1 MTISSRNRLLI
12 ASAAA
17 TVPILVA
24 LMAVFMEVFNAGRA
38 TLAGATVRFAV
49 VATFPGGF
57 VIPPSAAAVALSI
70 PVSVL
75 YATLTIGAM
84 LYFFEKTQA
93 PEILFFAFFALSL
106 ASEALRC
113 SVPLALVREW
123 PPAIADVASRG
134 ITFGRL
140 YGSLALF
147 AASVYANGIEFQK
160 HGRVLIIIGIAALA
174 VATGL
179 PIDGQTYD
187 TSFMPTSGY
196 RSMMT
201 TAEASIAVISV
212 ASFLVAG
219 YARSSREY
227 SLVAVGVS
235 LVFVGRELL
244 VKGDS
249 WVTMPAG
256 VALLAAGTWITAAQT
271 HRYYMWL

>member
-1 MTISSRNRLLI
+1 MTLSSRNRLLI

-17 TVPILVA
+17 TVPVLVA
-24 LMAVFMEVFNAGRA
+24 LMATFIEVFNAGRA
-38 TLAGATVRFAV
+38 TLAGAAIRSAAITAL
-49 VATFPGGF
+49 PGGL

-70 PVSVL
+70 PISVL

-93 PEILFFAFFALSL
+93 PEIIFFAFFALSM
-106 ASEALRC
+106 AVEGLRC
-113 SVPLALVREW
+113 SVPLTLVREW

-140 YGSLALF
+140 FGSLALF
-147 AASVYANGIEFQK
+147 TASVYANGIEFQK
-160 HGRVLIIIGIAALA
+160 HGRVLLMIGIAALA

-179 PIDGQTYD
+179 PVDGQSYD

-219 YARSSREY
+219 YTRSAREY
-227 SLVAVGVS
+227 SLAAVGVS